1 MAYRYDHDLEFLGEL
16 DNNRLEFLVG
26 ILTKDKDGS
35 ARMTETLTK
44 KEKYKTHHPKH
55 SKYWKEIAEE
65 IQLFG
70 GNSFA
75 NLWRASDGITSALKN
90 ILKDKRRGVKYEEI
104 LKDVCDKM
112 KVSYNKNTSTENIE
126 QCLLNKILE
135 DSLEKMSEE
144 ERQKLIK
151 ELNLPTTSFGK
162 QAVMGALQIAI
173 KQSGFAAYKAA
184 VIIANAVAKAILG
197 HGLKFATN
205 AAITRS
211 IGMFAG
217 PIGWAITGLWTAYD
231 IAGPAYRVTIPIC
244 IYIACLRRIHQYE
257 NQNKQ

>member
-16 DNNRLEFLVG
+16 DNNRLENLVE

-35 ARMTETLTK
+35 ARMTETLTVS
-44 KEKYKTHHPKH
+44 KEYKEH
-55 SKYWKEIAEE
+55 SYNYSRYWKRIAEE

-162 QAVMGALQIAI
+162 QAVTAMLQIQAI
-173 KQSGFAAYKAA
+173 PIYVMMIRGLPTIVMRCCFP
-184 VIIANAVAKAILG
+184 IIIIPTPLAI
-197 HGLKFATN
+197 F
-205 AAITRS
+205 S
-211 IGMFAG
+211 G
-217 PIGWAITGLWTAYD
+217 PIGLTLTGLWTAYD

>member
-1 MAYRYDHDLEFLGEL
+1 
-16 DNNRLEFLVG
+16 
-26 ILTKDKDGS
+26 
-35 ARMTETLTK
+35 MTETLTVS
-44 KEKYKTHHPKH
+44 KEYKEH
-55 SKYWKEIAEE
+55 SYNYSRYWKRIAEE

-75 NLWRASDGITSALKN
+75 NMFRNG
-90 ILKDKRRGVKYEEI
+90 GVKYEEI

-162 QAVMGALQIAI
+162 QAVTAMLQIQAI
-173 KQSGFAAYKAA
+173 PIYVMMIRGLPTIVMRCCFP
-184 VIIANAVAKAILG
+184 IIIIPTPLAI
-197 HGLKFATN
+197 F
-205 AAITRS
+205 S
-211 IGMFAG
+211 G
-217 PIGWAITGLWTAYD
+217 PIGLTLTGLWTAYD

-244 IYIACLRRIHQYE
+244 IYIACLRRIHQHE

>member
-16 DNNRLEFLVG
+16 DNNRLENLVE

-35 ARMTETLTK
+35 ARMTETLTVS
-44 KEKYKTHHPKH
+44 KEYKEH
-55 SKYWKEIAEE
+55 SYNYSRYWQRIAEE

-75 NLWRASDGITSALKN
+75 NMFRNG
-90 ILKDKRRGVKYEEI
+90 GVKYEEI

-112 KVSYNKNTSTENIE
+112 KVNYNKNSSTKRIE
-126 QCLLNKILE
+126 EFLLNKILE

-144 ERQKLIK
+144 ERQEIVK
-151 ELNLPTTSFGK
+151 ELDINTTSFGK

-217 PIGWAITGLWTAYD
+217 PIGWAITGLWTAVD
-231 IAGPAYRVTIPIC
+231 LAGPAYRVTIPIC
-244 IYIACLRRIHQYE
+244 IEIACLRVIHQYE
-257 NQNKQ
+257 KQNKIEENQAQQA